1 MTQQMPLTM
10 AGPGEKVTVVGIR
23 AGRGLTQR
31 LADMGL
37 NQGVTLKVISSQMPG
52 PVLIDLRGSRLALG
66 CGVAHKI
73 MVTRADV

>member
-1 MTQQMPLTM
+1 MTQQMPLTL
-10 AGPGEKVTVVGIR
+10 AGPGEKVTVVEVR
-23 AGRGLTQR
+23 AGRGLSQR

-52 PVLIDLRGSRLALG
+52 PILIDLRRLALG

-73 MVTRADV
+73 MVARADV